1 MLNKI
6 KKGVLSPCP
15 VCGSSDYID
24 WSGYRYISLAC
35 NNCGFEMYPE
45 NDFAS
50 EKEYFEEWNNLK
62 RINTLIENQDK
73 LIANISEEIE
83 LANKAIKEREEKK
96 AHLIWTKERI
106 DKAKENLPVPL

>member
-50 EKEYFEEWNNLK
+50 EEEYFHEWNNLTK
-62 RINTLIENQDK
+62 IDSIIENQDTKIEYANERILSETK
-73 LIANISEEIE
+73 LI
-83 LANKAIKEREEKK
+83 KECEKRK
-96 AHLIWTKERI
+96 AHYNWM
-106 DKAKENLPVPL
+106 KENIDQGKKNLLA